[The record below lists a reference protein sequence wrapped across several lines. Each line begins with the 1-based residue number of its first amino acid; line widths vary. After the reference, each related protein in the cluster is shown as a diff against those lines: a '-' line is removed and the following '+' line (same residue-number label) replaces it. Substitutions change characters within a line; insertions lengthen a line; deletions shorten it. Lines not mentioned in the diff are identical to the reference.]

1 MKAIVINAGPKR
13 RDYNARLAK
22 SALDGAESVGTEVE
36 YVDLY
41 RYDLHG
47 CMICTVCKNEEKV
60 GKCYWKDDLSPLIER
75 ILNCDCLL
83 ISVPIFFTEPA
94 SHFRALVERLIYC
107 IVSYKT
113 GNSFK
118 GRINVGLFYTLNYSA
133 DYFEKSVRPHLKSSE
148 NLFEMFNG
156 DVEIRS
162 FRTITKRESSH
173 DSGDLKDR
181 KKEFDRDS
189 SSVFEIAANLCS

>member
-13 RDYNARLAK
+13 RDYNAKLAR
-22 SALDGAESVGTEVE
+22 SALSGAESVGAEVE

-41 RYDLHG
+41 KYDLHG
-47 CMICTVCKNEEKV
+47 CMICTVCKNEDKV
-60 GKCYWKDDLSPLIER
+60 GKCYWKDDISPLIER
-75 ILNCDCLL
+75 ILDCDCLL

-113 GNSFK
+113 GNAFS

-148 NLFEMFNG
+148 DLFGMFNG
-156 DVEIRS
+156 DVEIHS
-162 FRTITKRESSH
+162 FRTITIRESSQAN
-173 DSGDLKDR
+173 DDLKDR
-181 KKEFDRDS
+181 KKEFKRDS
-189 SSVFEIAANLCS
+189 NKVFEISANLCS

>member
-13 RDYNARLAK
+13 RDYNAKLAK
-22 SALDGAESVGTEVE
+22 SALSGAESVGAEVE

-41 RYDLHG
+41 KYDLHG
-47 CMICTVCKNEEKV
+47 CMICTVCKNEDKV
-60 GKCYWKDDLSPLIER
+60 GKCYWKDDISPLIER
-75 ILNCDCLL
+75 ILDCDCLL

-113 GNSFK
+113 GNAFS

-148 NLFEMFNG
+148 DLFGMFNG
-156 DVEIRS
+156 DVEIHS
-162 FRTITKRESSH
+162 FRTITIRESSQAN
-173 DSGDLKDR
+173 DDLKDR
-181 KKEFDRDS
+181 KKEFKRDS
-189 SSVFEIAANLCS
+189 NKVFEISANLCS

>member
-13 RDYNARLAK
+13 RDYNAKLAK
-22 SALDGAESVGTEVE
+22 SALGGVESVGAEVE

-47 CMICTVCKNEEKV
+47 CMNCTVCKNEDKV

-75 ILNCDCLL
+75 ILDCDCLL
-83 ISVPIFFTEPA
+83 ISVPIFFTEPT

-113 GNSFK
+113 GNTFK

-148 NLFEMFNG
+148 DLFGMFNG

-162 FRTITKRESSH
+162 FRTITNRESSQA
-173 DSGDLKDR
+173 GEELEGR
-181 KKEFDRDS
+181 KKEFEMDS
-189 SSVFEIAANLCS
+189 DKVFEIAANLCG

>member
-13 RDYNARLAK
+13 RDYNAKLAK
-22 SALDGAESVGTEVE
+22 SALSGAESVGAEVE

-41 RYDLHG
+41 KYDLHG
-47 CMICTVCKNEEKV
+47 CMICTVCKNEDKV

-75 ILNCDCLL
+75 ILDCDCLL

-113 GNSFK
+113 GNAFS

-148 NLFEMFNG
+148 DLFGMFNG
-156 DVEIRS
+156 DVEIHS
-162 FRTITKRESSH
+162 FRTITIRESSQAN
-173 DSGDLKDR
+173 DDLKDR
-181 KKEFDRDS
+181 KKEFERHS
-189 SSVFEIAANLCS
+189 NKVFEISANLCS

>member
-13 RDYNARLAK
+13 RDYNAKLAR
-22 SALDGAESVGTEVE
+22 SALSGAESVGAEVE

-41 RYDLHG
+41 KYDLHG
-47 CMICTVCKNEEKV
+47 CMICTVCKNEDKV

-75 ILNCDCLL
+75 ILDCDCLL

-113 GNSFK
+113 GNAFS

-148 NLFEMFNG
+148 DLFGMFNG
-156 DVEIRS
+156 DVEIHS
-162 FRTITKRESSH
+162 FRTITIRESSQAN
-173 DSGDLKDR
+173 DDLKDR
-181 KKEFDRDS
+181 KKEFKRDS
-189 SSVFEIAANLCS
+189 NKVFEISANLCS